1 MTFAGAQREYFVYLP
16 PRFDRQK
23 AYWALVVVH
32 GSGQHGRVPYP
43 NASLARF
50 VAESDLD
57 AIVVSPSFPNDD
69 NNRSRFPRLGE
80 GAFLDT
86 VLHEVRRDYLVKP
99 KILLTGYSRGG
110 QFAHRYAM
118 AHPERVAAVVPM
130 AAGTW
135 TTPDG
140 RFLVE
145 GIGEVKN
152 VRGFLTDTTNKSRVP
167 QNLHD
172 LFDANVATAAVAKA
186 VSGAGDVPY
195 LVMTGTLDPRLPIAQ
210 EFARSLQSLGYHVI
224 VDWPRTPHACND
236 MACWME
242 HRVEWEKYLH
252 RTVDFFRDVVRR

>member
-1 MTFAGAQREYFVYLP
+1 MLSDWLTR
-16 PRFDRQK
+16 DTTD
-23 AYWALVVVH
+23 WAISWVSLDQNDSDPALFWTYVITALRVH
-32 GSGQHGRVPYP
+32 EPT
-43 NASLARF
+43 
-50 VAESDLD
+50 
-57 AIVVSPSFPNDD
+57 
-69 NNRSRFPRLGE
+69 LGE

-210 EFARSLQSLGYHVI
+210 EFARSLQSLGYHVT
-224 VDWPRTPHACND
+224 VDWPRTPHGCND
-236 MACWME
+236 MPCWME

-252 RTVDFFRDVVRR
+252 RTVDFFREVVRR